1 MDKVQKNKELI
12 ERYPFL
18 MPRNL
23 WTNEISE
30 NYDFSHT
37 YLDDMPD
44 GWRNA
49 FGEEMCEE
57 ILEELIS
64 TNTLETYRII
74 QVKEKFGSLRWY
86 DEGGSDR
93 IFWEIVPKYAARSM
107 QTCIHCGKPAT
118 KKSTGW
124 ISPWCD
130 ACAEG
135 VADERFVEISPA
147 IDHAREEYDEI
158 HEN

>member
-23 WTNEISE
+23 WTNEIPE

-44 GWRNA
+44 GWRIA
-49 FGEEMCEE
+49 FGEEICEE

-74 QVKEKFGSLRWY
+74 QVKEKFGGLRWY

-93 IFWEIVPKYAARSM
+93 IGQEIVPKYAARSM

-124 ISPWCD
+124 IAPWCD
-130 ACAEG
+130 DCAAGAPDTRFTVKEDHICAC
-135 VADERFVEISPA
+135 
-147 IDHAREEYDEI
+147 
-158 HEN
+158 